1 MKLADRYNRINLPVM
16 ISLFFLSGIAS
27 YFLVRRALQNELDL
41 GLLRIQKRI
50 TTYADAHGQV
60 PSIIS
65 FDDQKVSFEKTGPL
79 PPGQT
84 FITSKEFIPEQNKE
98 HISRTLI
105 FPLVA
110 GGQPYRVQIT
120 MPLEGTRHM
129 IRVILIITLA
139 GIFLVILVSVLIN
152 RYVLAKLWRP
162 FYESLRLVRGFKI
175 GNTEPIVYPATR
187 VDEFTFM
194 IDNLRAATTNVS
206 EDYNILKEFT
216 ENASHEIQT
225 PLAIIRS
232 KLDLLV
238 QEDNIPEKQVEALQG
253 AYAAVKKLSLLNQAL
268 LLVAKI
274 DNRQFENK
282 TTVNLLSILEEKLQ
296 QFQELW
302 QFNRIALSADLQEA
316 NIVASPELIDI
327 LVNNIL
333 SNATRHNL
341 PNGVIKIALS
351 GQSLQ
356 VINSG
361 PERPL
366 DKKRLFRRFYKESNT
381 SSSNNGLGLSIVKQ
395 ICDASGIT
403 PAYQYSTGQH
413 AFIFTW

>member
-1 MKLADRYNRINLPVM
+1 MKLASRYNRFNLPVM

-27 YFLVRRALQNELDL
+27 YFLIRRALQNELDL
-41 GLLRIQKRI
+41 GLTRIQKRI
-50 TTYADAHGQV
+50 TDYTAAHGQI

-65 FDDQKVSFEKTGPL
+65 FDDQKVSFEKTGDAPL
-79 PPGQT
+79 TQSFST
-84 FITSKEFIPEQNKE
+84 TKEFIPEQNKE
-98 HISRTLI
+98 HISRTLV
-105 FPLVA
+105 FPLAA
-110 GGQPYRVQIT
+110 GGQRYKVQIT

-129 IRVILIITLA
+129 TRVILIITIA

-152 RYVLAKLWRP
+152 RYVLLKLWRP
-162 FYESLRLVRGFKI
+162 FYESLRLVREFKI
-175 GNTEPIVYPATR
+175 GQPGAIAFPETG
-187 VDEFTFM
+187 VDEFSFM
-194 IDNLRAATTNVS
+194 IDNLKAATANVS
-206 EDYNILKEFT
+206 EDYNILREFT

-232 KLDLLV
+232 KLDLLI
-238 QEDNIPEKQVEALQG
+238 QEDNIPGKQVEALQG

-282 TTVNLLSILEEKLQ
+282 TSLNLLFLLEEKLQ

-302 QFNRIALSADLQEA
+302 QFNRIELSADLQEA

-327 LVNNIL
+327 LINNIL

-341 PNGVIKIALS
+341 PNGVIKISLS

-361 PERPL
+361 PGKPL
-366 DKKRLFRRFYKESNT
+366 DKKRLFRRFYKENNQ
-381 SSSNNGLGLSIVKQ
+381 SSNNGLGLSIVKQ
-395 ICDASGIT
+395 ICEASGIT
-403 PAYQYSTGQH
+403 AVYQYSTGQH

>member
-1 MKLADRYNRINLPVM
+1 MKLASRYNRFNLPVM

-27 YFLVRRALQNELDL
+27 YFLIRRALQNELDL
-41 GLLRIQKRI
+41 GLTRIQKRI
-50 TTYADAHGQV
+50 TDYTAAHGQI

-65 FDDQKVSFEKTGPL
+65 FDDQKVSFEKTGDAPL
-79 PPGQT
+79 TQSFST
-84 FITSKEFIPEQNKE
+84 TKEFIPEQNKE
-98 HISRTLI
+98 HISRTLV
-105 FPLVA
+105 FPLAA
-110 GGQPYRVQIT
+110 GGQRYKVQIT

-129 IRVILIITLA
+129 TRVILIITIA

-152 RYVLAKLWRP
+152 RYVLLKLWRP
-162 FYESLRLVRGFKI
+162 FYESLRLVREFKI
-175 GNTEPIVYPATR
+175 GQPGAIAFPETG
-187 VDEFTFM
+187 VDEFSFM
-194 IDNLRAATTNVS
+194 IDNLKAATANVS
-206 EDYNILKEFT
+206 EDYNILREFT

-232 KLDLLV
+232 KLDLLI
-238 QEDNIPEKQVEALQG
+238 QEDNIPGKQVEALQG

-268 LLVAKI
+268 LLVARI

-282 TTVNLLSILEEKLQ
+282 TSVNLLFLLEEKLQ

-302 QFNRIALSADLQEA
+302 QFNRIELSADLQEA

-327 LVNNIL
+327 LINNIL

-341 PNGVIKIALS
+341 PNGVIKISLS

-361 PERPL
+361 PGKPL
-366 DKKRLFRRFYKESNT
+366 DKKRLFRRFYKENNQ
-381 SSSNNGLGLSIVKQ
+381 SSNNGLGLSIVKQ
-395 ICDASGIT
+395 ICEASGIT
-403 PAYQYSTGQH
+403 AVYQYSTGQH